1 MRAIS
6 AMQNSGVIVSTMGQ
20 DIPQRVL
27 SEPVSVPWMAI
38 RKTVNATA
46 CHYNLRIQLAVRERQ
61 IGTHRLHPI
70 VRRKGCYR
78 QESVNSGRLMVT
90 ETVSR
95 RVSRG

>member
-6 AMQNSGVIVSTMGQ
+6 AMQKSGVIVSAMGQ

-38 RKTVNATA
+38 RKTVNATV
-46 CHYNLRIQLAVRERQ
+46 CHHDLRIQLAVRERQ

-70 VRRKGCYR
+70 VRRKGCSR
-78 QESVNSGRLMVT
+78 QKSLIAGPLLIPTGR
-90 ETVSR
+90 
-95 RVSRG
+95 